1 LAHVR
6 YEAGNE
12 HNPTDPFGRVT
23 LEVESGGEVRLS
35 RHSRDGTEAWT
46 AHVAPGF
53 LDDLA
58 GALRTA
64 GFPKAPS
71 IMPSPGDR
79 LRDLRIAGPSAGS
92 VLLPWYEVSK
102 LPGYADAFA
111 LLDGLVAQVTG
122 LDLRVA
128 GPAHPATDIVRVSG

>member
-58 GALRTA
+58 AALRTA
-64 GFPKAPS
+64 GFPKVPS
-71 IMPSPGDR
+71 IMPGPGDR
-79 LRDLRIAGPSAGS
+79 LRDLRITGPSAGS

-102 LPGYADAFA
+102 LPGYAEAFA

-128 GPAHPATDIVRVSG
+128 PPEHPATGIVRVSG

>member
-1 LAHVR
+1 LAHVW

-12 HNPTDPFGRVT
+12 HNPADPFGRLT
-23 LEVESGGEVRLS
+23 LEVESDGEVRLA
-35 RHSRDGTEAWT
+35 RHSRDGAEAWT
-46 AHVAPGF
+46 ARVAPGF

-71 IMPSPGDR
+71 VMPQPDEAV
-79 LRDLRIAGPSAGS
+79 RDLRITGS
-92 VLLPWYEVSK
+92 GAVLLPWYEAAE
-102 LPGYADAFA
+102 LPGYAEAFA
-111 LLDGLVAQVTG
+111 LLDGVVAQVTG

-128 GPAHPATDIVRVSG
+128 PPRSPATDIVRIGSVS